1 MQSDRSFPYTAFSLT
16 VILALTAA
24 PAVAAFSDL
33 VVFGDSLSDVG
44 NIASATFGSQ
54 PGPFYYNDRV
64 SNGPVYSEL
73 LATQLGL
80 GPLSRS
86 TAGGNNFAYGGA
98 QTTGTGGIEGFFIHD
113 IDEQVDTYVA
123 ERTADADT
131 LYVLYAGAND
141 LVNGQTD
148 MSIPVGSLTSSI
160 EDLIDHGARHFL
172 VPNLPR
178 LGVVPR
184 FNGDPIQAAAMNSAS
199 DDFNAALATAL
210 DVLETS
216 QPETMFIRFD
226 VAALFD
232 NIQADPTSFGFSNV
246 TDPAAPG
253 LGVGDSSYDT
263 SQIVAEPDTYLFW
276 DDLHPTT
283 VAHEK
288 LAELLAQAVLVAV
301 ATPGDGNLDGMVDG
315 LDYLIWADN
324 FGDGPADNPP
334 GPPLNGDFNQDAVVN
349 GLDYLVWASNFGQG
363 PNDAVGVP
371 EPSGWTLWLIAAT
384 LVTGVPTC
392 RRRGGRRVRASAKAV
407 ETVRAVAA
415 IE

>member
-1 MQSDRSFPYTAFSLT
+1 LIGNLAVQSGRSFPDTLFSLT

-24 PAVAAFSDL
+24 PAAAAFTDL
-33 VVFGDSLSDVG
+33 VVFGDSLSDIG
-44 NIASATFGSQ
+44 NIANATFGSQ

-98 QTTGTGGIEGFFIHD
+98 QTTGTGGIEGFFIRD
-113 IDEQVDTYVA
+113 VDEQVVTYVA
-123 ERTADADT
+123 QRTADADT
-131 LYVLYAGAND
+131 LYVLFAGAND

-148 MSIPVGSLTSSI
+148 MSIPIGSIVTDI

-178 LGVVPR
+178 LGTVPR
-184 FNGDPIQAAAMNSAS
+184 FNGDSLQAVAMNNAS

-216 QPETMFIRFD
+216 QPDTMFIRFD

-263 SQIVAEPDTYLFW
+263 SQIVANPDTYLFW
-276 DDLHPTT
+276 DDFHPTT
-283 VAHEK
+283 VAHEV
-288 LAELLAQAVLVAV
+288 LAELLAQAVLVAI
-301 ATPGDGNLDGMVDG
+301 ATPGDGNLDGKVDG
-315 LDYLIWADN
+315 LDYLIWAEH
-324 FGDGPADNPP
+324 FGDSPADDPP
-334 GPPLNGDFNQDAVVN
+334 GPPKNGDFNHDILVN

-363 PNDAVGVP
+363 PNDTLSVP
-371 EPSGWTLWLIAAT
+371 EPSAWTLWLISAT
-384 LVTGVPTC
+384 LVTSAPT
-392 RRRGGRRVRASAKAV
+392 RRRREGRRARA
-407 ETVRAVAA
+407 
-415 IE
+415 